1 MNQCEDVVEP
11 QFRETCTDNFV
22 NNCENVIETF
32 NRNICNFVNQTVC
45 EQVEETW
52 YKDECQYEV
61 VYEEVC
67 SVNYVTVRYKTE
79 CQYEVELPQETGQDP
94 ESTAQVFF
102 TTIFAFLPP
111 VPPVLFVLF
120 GLLVPHVHLYHYS
133 GISEAKLQAPRSR
146 DQQCRDREE
155 AILHS
160 ASS

>member
-79 CQYEVELPQETGQDP
+79 CQYEVELPQEIGQDSG
-94 ESTAQVFF
+94 EEGDAVALY
-102 TTIFAFLPP
+102 TIHARYPTD
-111 VPPVLFVLF
+111 
-120 GLLVPHVHLYHYS
+120 
-133 GISEAKLQAPRSR
+133 GIKVSR
-146 DQQCRDREE
+146 
-155 AILHS
+155 
-160 ASS
+160 